1 MFLLGIIKCWVWPV
15 DWAADHLAVT
25 CQVASASGQPLGTL
39 HTRCR
44 PPVSQRMGDGD
55 YWSWPR
61 PLNSRG
67 SHIVGSWHH
76 PGHLG
81 CRWHITI
88 TRSHTENALNSS
100 FSWEHQMNDVKEVF
114 RIWFHHFDNRPLYC
128 VPVFRWPQ
136 MAGLLSGLI
145 GINESRTDHHHSGT
159 LSPSLVTRC
168 LCKHGH

>member
-1 MFLLGIIKCWVWPV
+1 M
-15 DWAADHLAVT
+15 
-25 CQVASASGQPLGTL
+25 SASGQPLGTL

-61 PLNSRG
+61 PLNSTLWERW
-67 SHIVGSWHH
+67 WHH

-81 CRWHITI
+81 YRWHITI
-88 TRSHTENALNSS
+88 TRSHTEKALNGLVLEWCKRSVQS
-100 FSWEHQMNDVKEVF
+100 
-114 RIWFHHFDNRPLYC
+114 IWFHHFDNRPLYC
-128 VPVFRWPQ
+128 APVFRWPQ

-159 LSPSLVTRC
+159 LVPPWSPDVSVNMGINQFNTRDRPWQQMELLLNSDTGC
-168 LCKHGH
+168 